1 MDVTGTNLQAW
12 EGFWRDAPG
21 GPGAVLWDA
30 GAEVTAA
37 AHLSFFEAH
46 FDPSLPVVDL
56 GCGNGTQT
64 RFLAKRYGRAVGV
77 DLAAAAIGHA
87 RHQDPGGVAE
97 YRQLD
102 AADPEAVR
110 RLGEELGEVNV
121 YMRGVLHQCRP
132 EERAPLVEGIAV
144 LTGGRG
150 RVFADELAASAKD
163 ALMGL
168 AQRPDGPPAKLAAI
182 FAHGIAPAEMPDAAV
197 PELFRA
203 AGMEVLARGEVA
215 LVTTERRADGSWFEV
230 PTNWLVA
237 GGAG

>member
-30 GAEVTAA
+30 AAELTAA
-37 AHLSFFEAH
+37 AHLPFFEAH

-64 RFLAKRYGRAVGV
+64 RFLAERYGRAVGV
-77 DLAAAAIGHA
+77 DLAAAAIDHA

-132 EERAPLVEGIAV
+132 EDRAPLVEGIAV

-168 AQRPDGPPAKLAAI
+168 ARRPDGPPAKLAAI

>member
-1 MDVTGTNLQAW
+1 MGELLA
-12 EGFWRDAPG
+12 RRPRRA
-21 GPGAVLWDA
+21 GAALWDA
-30 GAEVTAA
+30 EAELTAA
-37 AHLSFFEAH
+37 AHLPFSEAH
-46 FDPSLPVVDL
+46 FHPSLPVVDL

-102 AADPEAVR
+102 AADPVAVR
-110 RLGEELGEVNV
+110 RLSEELGEVNV
-121 YMRGVLHQCRP
+121 YMRGVLHQCPP
-132 EERAPLVEGIAV
+132 EDRAPLVEGISV

-150 RVFADELAASAKD
+150 RVFAEELAASAK
-163 ALMGL
+163 AVLMGL
-168 AQRPDGPPAKLAAI
+168 AQGPGEPPAKLAAI
-182 FAHGIAPAEMPDAAV
+182 FTHGIAPAEMPDETV

-215 LVTTERRADGSWFEV
+215 LVTTERRPDGSWFEV

-237 GGAG
+237 GGVG